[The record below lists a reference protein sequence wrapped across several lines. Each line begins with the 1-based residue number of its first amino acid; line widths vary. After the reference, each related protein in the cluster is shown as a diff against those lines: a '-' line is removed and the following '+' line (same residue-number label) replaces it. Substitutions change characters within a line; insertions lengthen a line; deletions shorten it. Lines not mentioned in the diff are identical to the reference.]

1 MTNRN
6 KTELFRE
13 FVRSLLTYQTPIQ
26 IPTPES
32 SEDSSSGES

>member
-13 FVRSLLTYQTPIQ
+13 FVRSLLTYQPPTE

-32 SEDSSSGES
+32 NEDGSSGES